1 MLMGRRVSFKV
12 FVKALKQRRNDFFSQ
27 LTKAVSQA
35 DLYLQQENPIAQ
47 KENLNLHFLNYKDI
61 WKKLF
66 SEHMRCL

>member
-35 DLYLQQENPIAQ
+35 DLYLQQENPIVQ

-61 WKKLF
+61 
-66 SEHMRCL
+66 